1 MKMTILAASL
11 ALAGVAQAAE
21 ITIYKQP
28 NFSGGDQT
36 FSRDATSLQGTGVY
50 DQSKSI
56 IVKSGQWQACSQPNF
71 QGDCLVLGRGQY
83 ASLPQQLNGRIESL
97 REVSQVAN
105 AEERW
110 ARWRYE
116 GGNWRERQNWRRDD
130 NNDHAAYND
139 RSFVDRDGNG
149 RDDRED
155 RAYAERYGHS
165 YGSRGGSLVLYA
177 DGASTRFDRDMD
189 NLARTPYRDGAERMV
204 IREGTWEICVQ
215 PDFRGMCRTFEPG
228 VYDRLGRFSS
238 QIGSI
243 RRVG

>member
-1 MKMTILAASL
+1 MRMKTTILAASL

-28 NFSGGDQT
+28 NFTGGDQT
-36 FSRDATSLQGTGVY
+36 FTRDMTTLQGTGVY

-56 IVKSGQWQACSQPNF
+56 VVRSGQWQACSQPNF

-83 ASLPQQLNGRIESL
+83 SSLPGQLNGRIESV

-116 GGNWRERQNWRRDD
+116 GGNWRERQNWHRDD
-130 NNDHAAYND
+130 NNDRYASND
-139 RSFVDRDGNG
+139 RHDRYG
-149 RDDRED
+149 RDDRD
-155 RAYAERYGHS
+155 NRRYNPRS
-165 YGSRGGSLVLYA
+165 GSPVVFYA
-177 DGASTRFDRDMD
+177 DGNATYFDRDMD
-189 NLARTPYRDGAERMV
+189 SLERTPYGAGAERV
-204 IREGTWEICVQ
+204 IIRDGTWELCAQ
-215 PDFRGMCRTFEPG
+215 PGYRGICRTFEPG
-228 VYDRLGRFSS
+228 VYDRLGRFGT
-238 QIGSI
+238 QIGSL